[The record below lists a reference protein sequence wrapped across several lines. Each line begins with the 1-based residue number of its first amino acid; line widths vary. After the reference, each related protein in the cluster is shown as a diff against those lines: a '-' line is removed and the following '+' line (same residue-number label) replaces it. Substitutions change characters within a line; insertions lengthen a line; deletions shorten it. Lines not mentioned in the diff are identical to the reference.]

1 MEFAAPLGPLL
12 MRTLTRLT
20 GYALQ
25 HRLQLSAA
33 YISVVAATLLYVAVP
48 RLLGTA
54 IDEVLTSGTT
64 GRLWLL
70 GSAIVVVTLVRGVFS
85 YGQTYLGE
93 AISQRVA
100 YSLRNAFYDKL
111 QRLSFAFHDREHTG
125 NLMSKG
131 TVDVENIRW
140 FVSMGLIR
148 SVNLVLMV
156 LVTAGLLLAMD
167 WQLALASLFFV
178 PIIATRAISV
188 SMRMRSHWRRVQE
201 ELGHMTTT
209 LQENLTGMRV
219 VKAFGAE
226 AYEKRKFGGHIDRVY
241 EANYAAQRLMVSNS
255 AFMQFT
261 FFAATA
267 LVLWLG
273 GRAVVAD
280 RLTPGELAQFLLYI
294 GILVQPIRM
303 AGFMMNTFARAISAG
318 ERIFAVLD
326 ARSPVEERPDALP
339 LAEVKGHVAFEG
351 VTFAYSHRPAVHQVD
366 LQVAPGQVMALLGSP
381 GSGKTT
387 LMHLLARFYDVDQGR
402 ITIDGTDIRDVTL
415 ESLRQTVGVIQ
426 QDVFLFSAT
435 VAENIAYGR
444 LDATREEVIEAART
458 AQLHDEIVEMSN
470 GYDTFVGERGLTL
483 SGGQRQ
489 RLSIARTLLLDPAIL
504 VLDDSTSSVDAA
516 TEAALQQAM
525 TNVVRG
531 RTTFIIAH
539 RLTSVQHADLAMVM
553 DHGRVAEVGPPQEL
567 VGRNGFYR
575 HIVDLQRATQD
586 DLFPSTTTQAPR
598 LEGGTT

>member
-1 MEFAAPLGPLL
+1 

-54 IDEVLTSGTT
+54 IDEALTSGTT
-64 GRLWLL
+64 TKLWLL
-70 GSAIVVVTLVRGVFS
+70 GGSIVAVTLVRGMFS

-140 FVSMGLIR
+140 FISMGLIR
-148 SVNLVLMV
+148 SINLVLMV
-156 LVTAGLLLAMD
+156 LVTAGLLLFLD
-167 WQLALASLFFV
+167 WQLALYSLFFV
-178 PIIATRAISV
+178 PIIAVRAVTV
-188 SMRMRSHWRRVQE
+188 SLRMRRHWRRVQE
-201 ELGHMTTT
+201 ELGHMTTV

-226 AYEKRKFGGHIDRVY
+226 AYEKSKFGERIDRVY
-241 EANYAAQRLMVSNS
+241 DANYAAQRLMVSNS
-255 AFMQFT
+255 SLMQFI
-261 FFAATA
+261 FFAATG

-303 AGFMMNTFARAISAG
+303 AGFIMNTFARAISAG

-326 ARSPVEERPDALP
+326 AQSPVEERPDAQP
-339 LAEVKGHVAFEG
+339 LTEVKGHVAFER

-366 LQVAPGQVMALLGSP
+366 LQVSPGQVVALLGSP

-387 LMHLLARFYDVDQGR
+387 LVHLLARFYDVDQGH
-402 ITIDGTDIRDVTL
+402 ITIDGTDIRNVTL
-415 ESLRQTVGVIQ
+415 DSLRRTVGVIQ

-444 LDATREEVIEAART
+444 LDATREEITEAAQT
-458 AQLHDEIVEMSN
+458 AQLHDEIMELLD

-525 TNVVRG
+525 ANVVRG

-539 RLTSVQHADLAMVM
+539 RLTSVQHADLVMVM
-553 DHGRVAEVGPPQEL
+553 DHGRVAEMGPPQEL
-567 VGRNGFYR
+567 MARDGFYR
-575 HIVDLQRATQD
+575 HIVELQRSTQD
-586 DLFPSTTTQAPR
+586 ELFPSTTTPAPR
-598 LEGGTT
+598 LEGGTA